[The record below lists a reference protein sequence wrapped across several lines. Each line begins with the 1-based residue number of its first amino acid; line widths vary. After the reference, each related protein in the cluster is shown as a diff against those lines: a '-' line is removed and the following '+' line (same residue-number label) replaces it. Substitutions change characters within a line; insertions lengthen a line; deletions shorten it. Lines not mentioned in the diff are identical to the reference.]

1 MKHKC
6 THLIEDVCVS
16 SVHRLKVDGFSVT
29 KSTIR
34 NKNDCLIKSR
44 CRVDRGRVRDD
55 VQASSHLIKGGSF
68 TVECMINVHSRRD
81 PNSASLSSSDLHQHL
96 GKLLENQSG
105 VDVTFVVSGES
116 ISAHKSILAA
126 RSPIFM
132 AEFFGNM
139 LERSSQC
146 VEIQD
151 MHPTVFKA
159 MLHYIYTDTVP
170 ELDNNDKIRNQ
181 LRPMRKRQ
189 AQDNL
194 RGRLTLDIGIG
205 TVASTLALAEQ
216 HSFSQLK
223 AKCIDFISGGSSK
236 NLKAVLETEG
246 YRYLEASNPS
256 LLTEL
261 LKAAHGKKRKQFMGG
276 VC

>member
-1 MKHKC
+1 
-6 THLIEDVCVS
+6 
-16 SVHRLKVDGFSVT
+16 
-29 KSTIR
+29 
-34 NKNDCLIKSR
+34 
-44 CRVDRGRVRDD
+44 
-55 VQASSHLIKGGSF
+55 
-68 TVECMINVHSRRD
+68 MINVHSRRG
-81 PNSASLSSSDLHQHL
+81 PNSVSLPSSDLRQHL

-139 LERSSQC
+139 MERSSQC

-170 ELDNNDKIRNQ
+170 ELDNNDSKQ
-181 LRPMRKRQ
+181 PASTDDETVM
-189 AQDNL
+189 AQHLLVAVDRYGL
-194 RGRLTLDIGIG
+194 DRLKTICEERLTLDIGIG

-216 HSFSQLK
+216 HNFSQLK
-223 AKCIDFISGGSSK
+223 AKCIDFISGGSSE

-261 LKAAHGKKRKQFMGG
+261 LKAAHGKKRKQYMGG
-276 VC
+276 WPENNYYV